1 MAMMTKIEISF
12 GSDCSYEDLSGRR
25 WRLSSLTPQER
36 RFLRSFVKGVNEG
49 MSWPELYSSW
59 RVTLLKLYKGRRRK
73 DVVGLPLYSVC
84 QDIESRVGIDQGF
97 FRQRDYRDDLAEMI
111 RHKFPS
117 RYRFAKEVGI
127 DEALLSRVV
136 RKKAHLSI
144 DKLESALAP
153 LGYRVALV
161 RSSEPPRHVH
171 APSVTRQGLD
181 RAVRSN

>member
-1 MAMMTKIEISF
+1 MMTKIEISF
-12 GSDCSYEDLSGRR
+12 GSDSSYEDLSGRR
-25 WRLSSLTPQER
+25 WRLSSLTPPER
-36 RFLRSFVKGVNEG
+36 RFLRSFVKGVNKE

-59 RVTLLKLYKGRRRK
+59 RVTLLKLYKGLSRK

-111 RHKFPS
+111 RLKFPS

-144 DKLESALAP
+144 DKLESAIAP

-171 APSVTRQGLD
+171 APSVTRQGLP
-181 RAVRSN
+181 

>member
-1 MAMMTKIEISF
+1 MTIMTKIKISF
-12 GSDCSYEDLSGRR
+12 SSDSFYEDLSGKR
-25 WRLSSLTPQER
+25 WRLFTLTPQER
-36 RFLRSFVKGVNEG
+36 RFLRSFVKNVNEG
-49 MSWPELYSSW
+49 MSWPQLYSSW
-59 RVTLLKLYKGRRRK
+59 RVTLLKLYKGRSRK
-73 DVVGLPLYSVC
+73 DVVDLPLYSVC

-111 RHKFPS
+111 RNKFPS
-117 RYRFAKEVGI
+117 RYRFAKEAGI

-161 RSSEPPRHVH
+161 PSSKPLRHN
-171 APSVTRQGLD
+171 ASSVTR
-181 RAVRSN
+181 